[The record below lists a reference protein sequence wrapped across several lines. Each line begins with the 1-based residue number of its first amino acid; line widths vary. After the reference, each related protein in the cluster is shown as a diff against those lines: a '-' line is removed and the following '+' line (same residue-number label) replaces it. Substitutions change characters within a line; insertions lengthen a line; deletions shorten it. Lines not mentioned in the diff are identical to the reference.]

1 MKLIQCIA
9 FAILLSGCE
18 KSLSSALSTEM
29 ARAKLQ
35 QALSS
40 PSKKLTISPEIIIP
54 EPTDPTALLLQ
65 STQITKMSQSLR
77 MKAKANAVF
86 IYGSLTSLKVFCK
99 EQESAMG
106 NFPGPLPV
114 IYCDSSANKDA
125 KMDIE
130 AISETGVDA
139 VVYTINNGKEVA
151 SVQDISDDDNLK
163 ITFDSAQEHGLQII
177 PELILDASK
186 EWSEQETSSLIGAI
200 EEKCGSIPACL
211 LSFPVSPVE
220 DDETAKEEM
229 EPSVLPRVSSSIS
242 KRLPILGSI
251 REVAGGGR
259 IGDAVA
265 AYKEAG
271 FNGAVLRCE
280 CLPGFRMNPDLN
292 FVQGFWSAAISDL
305 KSLKS
310 KNFNFRSK
318 VALDKDIPLEWYNYQ
333 KNVMESGALGKLG
346 GGEGDPLN
354 TDNGDYKGF

>member
-1 MKLIQCIA
+1 MKFIQCIA
-9 FAILLSGCE
+9 FTALLVGCQN
-18 KSLSSALSTEM
+18 SLSSALSTEV

-54 EPTDPTALLLQ
+54 EPTDPTAILLQ
-65 STQITKMSQSLR
+65 STELTKMSQSLR
-77 MKAKANAVF
+77 TKAKANAVF
-86 IYGSLTSLKVFCK
+86 ISGSLTSLKVFCK

-114 IYCDSSANKDA
+114 IYCDSSTNEDNNLNLA
-125 KMDIE
+125 E
-130 AISETGVDA
+130 ISEVGVDA
-139 VVYTINNGKEVA
+139 ILYTVNNGKEID
-151 SVQDISDDDNLK
+151 SVQDVSNDDNLK
-163 ITFDSAQEHGLQII
+163 VTFESAQEYGLQII
-177 PELILDASK
+177 PEVILNASK
-186 EWSEQETSSLIGAI
+186 EWSEEDTGSLIGAI

-211 LSFPVSPVE
+211 LSFPTSNNDE
-220 DDETAKEEM
+220 DESQNEEM
-229 EPSVLPRVSSSIS
+229 NQSIVPKVPSDIS
-242 KRLPILGSI
+242 KRIPILGSI

-292 FVQGFWSAAISDL
+292 VVEGFWTAAISDI

-318 VALDKDIPLEWYNYQ
+318 VALDRDIPLEWYNYQ
-333 KNVMESGALGKLG
+333 KNVMESGALGTVG

-354 TDNGDYKGF
+354 SDNGDYKGF